1 MSDRCS
7 ESSESILRL
16 ENISLQANLGSGFL
30 LQNISCDLKQG
41 EKIAVIGASGS
52 GKTSLLRLLNRLVSP
67 SGGKFLFRDSPA
79 KDIAATQLRKLIV
92 LSPQEPKLLGMTVI
106 DALGYSLR
114 LQQLPESEIRQ
125 RMETWM
131 DLLYIQESWLN
142 KTELQLSLGQRQL
155 IAIARALIMQPQVLL
170 LDEPTSALDV
180 GMATHVL
187 KVLEDLNQSQNLTIV
202 MVNHQLELI
211 QGFCDRLLFLAEGK
225 LTEALAANEIDW
237 QILKHKLM
245 RSRSIQEREWS

>member
-1 MSDRCS
+1 MSDRHS
-7 ESSESILRL
+7 KSILRL
-16 ENISLQANLGSGFL
+16 ENISLKANLGSDFL
-30 LQNISCDLKQG
+30 LQDISCDFKQG
-41 EKIAVIGASGS
+41 EKIAVVGASGS

-67 SGGKFLFRDSPA
+67 SEGKFFFRDSPE

-92 LSPQEPKLLGMTVI
+92 LSPQEPKLLGMKAT
-106 DALGYSLR
+106 DALGYPLR

-125 RMETWM
+125 RIETWV
-131 DLLYIQESWLN
+131 DLLHIQEQWLN

-180 GMATHVL
+180 GIATHVL
-187 KVLEDLNQSQNLTIV
+187 KVLEDWNKSQNATIV

-211 QGFCDRLLFLAEGK
+211 QDFCDRLLFLEEGTLAED
-225 LTEALAANEIDW
+225 LLAEEINW
-237 QILKHKLM
+237 QTLKQRLM
-245 RSRSIQEREWS
+245 RSRQTQEQDWN